1 MPRKVV
7 SMSRPMSASE
17 HMTPITTNGF
27 EQVSVVITSAATLK
41 SLLTGAVIPSDARHA
56 IFYPEDNDVRWRADG
71 TDPTVSVGIVME
83 KDALHV
89 FENQRGIFEGMKMI
103 SGDASSAASL
113 NVHWF
118 K

>member
-1 MPRKVV
+1 
-7 SMSRPMSASE
+7 MSRPMSASE

-27 EQVSVVITSAATLK
+27 EQVSVVITSASTLK
-41 SLLTGAVIPSDARHA
+41 SLLTGAVIPADARHA

-71 TDPTVSVGIVME
+71 TAPTVDIGIVME

-89 FENQRGIFEGMKMI
+89 FENQRGIFDNMQVI
-103 SGDASSAASL
+103 SGDASSASTL